1 MIEVRFHGRGGQ
13 GAVASAEMLAV
24 SAIGEGKYAQAFPS
38 FGPERRGA
46 PVTAFCRVDDKPIM
60 TREPIMKPDIVVV
73 LDPTVL
79 RVADVAA
86 GLKPG
91 GKIAINT
98 CTPPEQLAE
107 TYGFSDCSLA
117 TVDANE
123 IALRVIGR
131 AITNTAMLGVLLK
144 VEPVAKLESLF
155 EQINERF
162 PAVAE
167 KNIKALQEA
176 YDETKVTELTAAKAA
191 TSPKGGS

>member
-1 MIEVRFHGRGGQ
+1 MIEIRIHGRGGQ

-24 SAIGEGKYAQAFPS
+24 SAIEEGKYAQAFPS

-46 PVTAFCRVDDKPIM
+46 PVVAFCRVDDQPIM
-60 TREPIMKPDIVVV
+60 TREPVTKPDVVVV

-79 RVADVAA
+79 RVTDVSA

-91 GKIAINT
+91 GKIAVNT
-98 CTPPEQLAE
+98 CTPAQEIAR
-107 TYGFSDCSLA
+107 TYGFSDCALA

-123 IALRVIGR
+123 IALRIIGR

-155 EQINERF
+155 DQIKERF
-162 PAVAE
+162 PAIAE
-167 KNIKALQEA
+167 KNIKALQTA
-176 YDETKVTELTAAKAA
+176 YDETKVTDLDG
-191 TSPKGGS
+191 SGKGGG

>member
-1 MIEVRFHGRGGQ
+1 MIEIRFHGRGGQ

-46 PVTAFCRVDDKPIM
+46 PVVAFCRVDDNPIL
-60 TREPIMKPDIVVV
+60 TREPITRPDVVVV

-79 RVADVAA
+79 RVANVAA

-98 CTPPEQLAE
+98 CTPPAE
-107 TYGFSDCSLA
+107 IAKTYGFSNCLLA

-155 EQINERF
+155 GQINERF

-167 KNIKALQEA
+167 KNIEALQTAYNEA
-176 YDETKVTELTAAKAA
+176 KVTGLDGAA
-191 TSPKGGS
+191 

>member
-1 MIEVRFHGRGGQ
+1 MIEIRFHGRGGQ

-24 SAIGEGKYAQAFPS
+24 SAIDEGKYAQAFPS

-46 PVTAFCRVDDKPIM
+46 PVVAFCRVDDKPIM
-60 TREPIMKPDIVVV
+60 TREPVTRPDVVVV

-79 RVADVAA
+79 RVANVAS

-98 CTPPEQLAE
+98 CTPLQELVE
-107 TYGFSDCSLA
+107 SYKFKDCSLA

-123 IALRVIGR
+123 IALRIIGR

-144 VEPVAKLESLF
+144 MEPVAKLESLF
-155 EQINERF
+155 NQINERF
-162 PAVAE
+162 PAIAE
-167 KNIKALQEA
+167 KNIKALQTA
-176 YDETKVTELTAAKAA
+176 YDETKVTSLDG
-191 TSPKGGS
+191 SVKGGR

>member
-1 MIEVRFHGRGGQ
+1 MIEIRFHGRGGQ

-24 SAIGEGKYAQAFPS
+24 SAIDEGKYAQAFPS

-46 PVTAFCRVDDKPIM
+46 PVVAFCRVDEEPIM
-60 TREPIMKPDIVVV
+60 TREPITKPDVVVV
-73 LDPTVL
+73 LDPTVM
-79 RVADVAA
+79 RVANVGA

-98 CTPPEQLAE
+98 CTPAEELAR
-107 TYGFSDCSLA
+107 TYDFTDCSLA
-117 TVDANE
+117 IVDANE
-123 IALRVIGR
+123 IALRIIGR

-144 VEPVAKLESLF
+144 LEPVAKLESLF

-167 KNIKALQEA
+167 KNIKALQTA
-176 YDETKVTELTAAKAA
+176 YDETKVTDLDG
-191 TSPKGGS
+191 SRKGGG

>member
-60 TREPIMKPDIVVV
+60 TREPITRPDVVVV

-79 RVADVAA
+79 KVTDVAS

-91 GKIAINT
+91 GKIAVNT

-107 TYGFSDCSLA
+107 TYGFKDCELA
-117 TVDANE
+117 CVDANE
-123 IALRVIGR
+123 IALRIIGR

-144 VEPVAKLESLF
+144 VEPVAKMESLF

-167 KNIKALQEA
+167 KNIKALQA
-176 YDETKVTELTAAKAA
+176 AFDESKITEL
-191 TSPKGGS
+191 KGVK

>member
-46 PVTAFCRVDDKPIM
+46 PVVAFCRVDDKPIM
-60 TREPIMKPDIVVV
+60 TREPIMKPDVVVV

-79 RVADVAA
+79 KVTNVAA

-91 GKIAINT
+91 GKIAINS
-98 CTPPEQLAE
+98 CTPPQQLVE
-107 TYGFSDCSLA
+107 TYNFSDCSLA
-117 TVDANE
+117 VVDANE
-123 IALRVIGR
+123 IALRIIGR

-167 KNIKALQEA
+167 KNIKALQTA
-176 YDETKVTELTAAKAA
+176 YDETKVTELAAAKAA
-191 TSPKGGS
+191 EGGR